1 MNPDI
6 INTLL
11 TVYIPFAGLMVMIFL
26 AFVRMNATN
35 KRLDDLNIRFTN
47 FHEQMTGIGGDVAII
62 KKDIRVLQGDMNK
75 VKADIVIVKEDIS
88 IMKER
93 ISTVEKDIAVMK
105 EDISIMKERISAV
118 EKDIAKTKED
128 IAKTKEDIS
137 IMKER
142 ISTMEKDI
150 NQLQVDGIQTQQVIA
165 SLKEDNLR
173 AEVERKQVRESLE
186 KIQHDQEML
195 KGAVANL
202 KSHVSYV
209 HGVMLP
215 PPWEEAPLN
224 HLETT
229 EIVRD

>member
-1 MNPDI
+1 
-6 INTLL
+6 
-11 TVYIPFAGLMVMIFL
+11 
-26 AFVRMNATN
+26 
-35 KRLDDLNIRFTN
+35 
-47 FHEQMTGIGGDVAII
+47 
-62 KKDIRVLQGDMNK
+62 
-75 VKADIVIVKEDIS
+75 
-88 IMKER
+88 
-93 ISTVEKDIAVMK
+93 
-105 EDISIMKERISAV
+105 MKERISAV

-128 IAKTKEDIS
+128 VS

-142 ISTMEKDI
+142 ISTMEKDL
-150 NQLQVDGIQTQQVIA
+150 NQLQIDGIQTQQAIA

-186 KIQHDQEML
+186 KIQHDQEIL
-195 KGAVANL
+195 KDAVANL

-215 PPWEEAPLN
+215 PPWEESPLN